1 MEYATC
7 WDPLITI
14 TIEQNSWSGNGVVG
28 CRLGF
33 GSSVHNI
40 LFLETYSTIVPNV
53 GLIPKRG
60 IYKKISAAAKT

>member
-53 GLIPKRG
+53 GLIQKRG